1 MIIFLFYICW
11 FILKLILCL
20 YIPLLT
26 KLLYTYFYYNIYII
40 IYFISSMYLSMYLC
54 IYVSIYFARCP
65 IRIVRLLS
73 AIYFIFQNVKIL
85 SFSSWRFSYRILHSS
100 ALVKSL
106 CSLDLWQSG
115 HSETFSH
122 YLSIW
127 SSTSYIPV
135 FLFLNFL
142 S

>member
-26 KLLYTYFYYNIYII
+26 KILYIYFYYNLYII
-40 IYFISSMYLSMYLC
+40 IYCISSVYL
-54 IYVSIYFARCP
+54 SIYFARCS

-73 AIYFIFQNVKIL
+73 ALYFFFQNVKIL

-115 HSETFSH
+115 HSGTFSH
-122 YLSIW
+122 YLSIC